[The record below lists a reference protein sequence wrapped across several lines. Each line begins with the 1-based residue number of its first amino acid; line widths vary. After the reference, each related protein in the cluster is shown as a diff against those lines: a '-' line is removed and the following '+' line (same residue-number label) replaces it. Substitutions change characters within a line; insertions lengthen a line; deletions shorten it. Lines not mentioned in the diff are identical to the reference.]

1 MTKPSH
7 LQLQILESL
16 QSMLLAANT
25 DAGTRVRVEGL
36 NNLSTSALPAIEI
49 EVSDEEIERRTMGAG
64 GRATLQRDLIVE
76 VGCLVKGGGDYLKR
90 ASELMAQVEEALFP
104 DGPTELD
111 CLLDGRPR
119 LRGTRPQH
127 DDRGAEPVYRIRI
140 GWIFRYFT
148 AEGRPRAL
156 GT

>member
-1 MTKPSH
+1 MSKPNH

-16 QSMLLAANT
+16 RSVLLAANT

-36 NNLSTSALPAIEI
+36 NNVSASALPAIEI
-49 EVSDEEIERRTMGAG
+49 EVSDEETERRTMGSG

-90 ASELMAQVEEALFP
+90 ASDLMAQVEEALFP
-104 DGPTELD
+104 DGVNELD

-119 LRGTRPQH
+119 LKGTRPQH
-127 DDRGAEPVYRIRI
+127 DDRGAEPVYRIRT
-140 GWIFRYFT
+140 GWVFRYFT
-148 AEGRPRAL
+148 TEGRPRAQV
-156 GT
+156 T